1 MSKAPWPS
9 ATSPTPSR
17 QDARS
22 TINRS
27 AFAITAQVL
36 MVCFCGWILVHG
48 DFLILIFLI
57 LPAALA
63 SMVLALPTLGFE
75 GNKGLIAGAV
85 IALVA
90 NLAVVFAGDIERTGE
105 AMVPV
110 MTSMR
115 DTFLVPTHYVTASS
129 AAVEWWPKDSQGR
142 TSETLSR
149 GMCVKVEELYEGGE
163 ISSKYSRIVVPNLDG
178 TRYILRSDITWL
190 GSVQR
195 CDENN
200 RFDGQ

>member
-17 QDARS
+17 QGARS
-22 TINRS
+22 TINRT
-27 AFAITAQVL
+27 AFAMTAQVL

-63 SMVLALPTLGFE
+63 SMVLALPTLAFE

-90 NLAVVFAGDIERTGE
+90 NLAVAFAGDIERTG
-105 AMVPV
+105 
-110 MTSMR
+110 
-115 DTFLVPTHYVTASS
+115 
-129 AAVEWWPKDSQGR
+129 K
-142 TSETLSR
+142 
-149 GMCVKVEELYEGGE
+149 
-163 ISSKYSRIVVPNLDG
+163 
-178 TRYILRSDITWL
+178 
-190 GSVQR
+190 
-195 CDENN
+195 
-200 RFDGQ
+200 

>member
-9 ATSPTPSR
+9 ATSQMPSR
-17 QDARS
+17 QGARS
-22 TINRS
+22 TINRT
-27 AFAITAQVL
+27 AFALTAQVL
-36 MVCFCGWILVHG
+36 MVCFCGWILIHG

-63 SMVLALPTLGFE
+63 SMVLALPTLAFE
-75 GNKGLIAGAV
+75 GNKGLIAGGV
-85 IALVA
+85 ITVVA
-90 NLAVVFAGDIERTGE
+90 NLAIVFAEDLDAAGRS
-105 AMVPV
+105 MVPAI
-110 MTSMR
+110 TSLR
-115 DTFLVPTHYVTASS
+115 DSFVVPTHYVTASS
-129 AAVEWWPKDSQGR
+129 AAVEWWPKDSEGQ

-149 GMCVKVEELYEGGE
+149 GMCVKVEELYADG
-163 ISSKYSRIVVPNLDG
+163 KTVTDYSRVVVPELDG

-200 RFDGQ
+200 RFVSQ